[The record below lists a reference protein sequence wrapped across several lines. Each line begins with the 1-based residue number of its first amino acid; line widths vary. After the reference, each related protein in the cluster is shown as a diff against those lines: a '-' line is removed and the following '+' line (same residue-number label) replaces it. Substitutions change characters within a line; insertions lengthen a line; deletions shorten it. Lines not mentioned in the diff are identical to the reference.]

1 MARKKW
7 RNKPPPQKTKALYK
21 AIWKL
26 ADGAVMD
33 TVRHHPEYFTDK
45 GKTKVARMSTVKR
58 ITGLLTSFVEQ
69 STEGPGKGLTKC

>member
-33 TVRHHPEYFTDK
+33 TVRNHPDYFTDK
-45 GKTKVARMSTVKR
+45 GRTKLARMSTVKR
-58 ITGLLTSFVEQ
+58 IAGMMTSFVEK
-69 STEGPGKGLTKC
+69 STEGPGKGLP

>member
-1 MARKKW
+1 MMARKKW

-33 TVRHHPEYFTDK
+33 TVRNHPDYFTDK
-45 GKTKVARMSTVKR
+45 GRTKLARMSTVKR
-58 ITGLLTSFVEQ
+58 IAGMMTSFVEK
-69 STEGPGKGLTKC
+69 STEGPGKGLP